1 MNVRKIGK
9 KWKATVSIGKVDGNR
24 TGPGKCVNHAF
35 SGNSAAL
42 LEFERI
48 TARPIVSQNT
58 KNQNGLLQIC
68 SKLVQDIQII
78 LRKFV

>member
-1 MNVRKIGK
+1 MELNDVLK
-9 KWKATVSIGKVDGNR
+9 NR
-24 TGPGKCVNHAF
+24 
-35 SGNSAAL
+35 
-42 LEFERI
+42 R
-48 TARPIVSQNT
+48 NT